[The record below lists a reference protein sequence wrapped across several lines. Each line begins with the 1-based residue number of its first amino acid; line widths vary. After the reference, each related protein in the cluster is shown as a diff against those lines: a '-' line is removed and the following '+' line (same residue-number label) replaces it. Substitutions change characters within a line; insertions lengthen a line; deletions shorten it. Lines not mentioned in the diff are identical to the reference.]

1 MRLGSVIVLLLL
13 IGALYLARGW
23 WLPWLPQGWV
33 EDVREATIGEAGSAP
48 ESARIY
54 VWQNAAG
61 EWQYT
66 DQPPADRSF
75 EVRQYREDVNVVPST
90 GGSRE

>member
-13 IGALYLARGW
+13 AGALYLARSW

-33 EDVREATIGEAGSAP
+33 EGVREATIGESKSAP
-48 ESARIY
+48 EPARIY

-61 EWQYT
+61 QWQYT
-66 DQPPADRSF
+66 DQPPTDRPF
-75 EVRQYREDVNVVPST
+75 KVRQYREDVNVVPST